1 MKTMN
6 TSLTQSIQKANT
18 AARELR
24 LAGLGIISRV
34 RSNASSLFA
43 ELVDEGQ
50 DVQDKA
56 TQALSGSVQKLR
68 QEIDGRVQI
77 RSTVQQAREQA
88 AAAVSKNSERLES
101 MVQNQLTK
109 VLGLVG
115 VPSKSDIKKLDS
127 RVATLRREIR
137 SIKPKQAKAA

>member
-1 MKTMN
+1 MKTTN

-43 ELVDEGQ
+43 DLVDEGQ

-56 TQALSGSVQKLR
+56 AQALSGSVQKLR
-68 QEIDGRVQI
+68 QEIDSRVNI
-77 RSTVQQAREQA
+77 RSTVQQARSQA
-88 AAAVSKNSERLES
+88 VAAVSKNTERLETL
-101 MVQNQLTK
+101 VQSQLSK
-109 VLGLVG
+109 VLNVAGI
-115 VPSKSDIKKLDS
+115 PSKSELKKLDS
-127 RVATLRREIR
+127 RVTTLRREIR
-137 SIKPKQAKAA
+137 SITPKRAKAA